1 MPSSRLEINFQRLL
15 TRCET
20 MAGET
25 TKGGW
30 RLDKVSNNCYGSN
43 YEIAVK
49 LYKAFPRWHK
59 VQEICIVMHVTVL
72 PVMVDSDV
80 LLNYLQ

>member
-30 RLDKVSNNCYGSN
+30 RLDKVSNNCNGSN

-49 LYKAFPRWHK
+49 LYKAFPR
-59 VQEICIVMHVTVL
+59 
-72 PVMVDSDV
+72 
-80 LLNYLQ
+80 